1 MGMAASQARYLGL
14 TARKTNVEYEGQQ
27 VNQARMA
34 LAMELDNTFND
45 LIALEVPTAPSTQ
58 DYTTTQYSYEDGT
71 VGETISSMT
80 PLENDPDGY
89 NYLVTHFHYADVY
102 TGVENKKR
110 NPQVYVSDRVDNKE
124 IDENQIQTTV
134 DGVTGETIYSIK
146 GNQCSAYDETDTEQK
161 AIYDQLSNSYSD
173 IQNAAKRFQADEGIT
188 VYEHS
193 QRDTTFSTNTLK
205 ILMKY
210 FIGQK
215 DGDMVSSN
223 YNPDTGENV
232 SYENAIGYTPKNL
245 SNKLSLTSQP
255 CDKSIISE
263 EVGGRFWAMDDPVS
277 RYDNLPPYGPKICV
291 DTNGRKGPNI
301 YGYDWFV
308 FVFTKDG
315 GVNFAVTDTSPEDP
329 SKSYWTDFLK

>member
-1 MGMAASQARYLGL
+1 MKKEKAFTLAEVLITLGIIGIVAAMTLPTLVAKH
-14 TARKTNVEYEGQQ
+14 RKKV
-27 VNQARMA
+27 
-34 LAMELDNTFND
+34 LH
-45 LIALEVPTAPSTQ
+45 TQ
-58 DYTTTQYSYEDGT
+58 F
-71 VGETISSMT
+71 
-80 PLENDPDGY
+80 L
-89 NYLVTHFHYADVY
+89 
-102 TGVENKKR
+102 
-110 NPQVYVSDRVDNKE
+110 
-124 IDENQIQTTV
+124 
-134 DGVTGETIYSIK
+134 
-146 GNQCSAYDETDTEQK
+146 K
-161 AIYDQLSNSYSD
+161 AYSD

-193 QRDTTFSTNTLK
+193 QKDTTFSTNTLK

-315 GVNFAVTDTSPEDP
+315 GVKPYIGRSPVDISSEMSNPELACSYSYANVTYTCAYFAVTDTSPEDP
-329 SKSYWTDFLK
+329 SKSYWNDFLK